1 MERAALEDLL
11 AALEALPP
19 EAPGEDYQNQIYEVG
34 KRHPFPELRAWVKAL
49 YEILFG
55 QEQGPRM
62 GSFVALYGRDNFL
75 DLLRRALAGEGLSPA

>member
-1 MERAALEDLL
+1 MEDLL
-11 AALEALPP
+11 AALEALPA
-19 EAPGEDYQNQIYEVG
+19 EAPGEDFQNQIYEVG
-34 KRHPFPELRAWVKAL
+34 KRHPFPELRAWFKAL

-75 DLLRRALAGEGLSPA
+75 ALLRRALAGEDLSSA